1 MRIKSL
7 IVLLLCLAPVTYTLQ
22 GQEVIPTYSDY
33 LTDNL
38 YLLHPSMAGASNLNK
53 LRLTARQQWFDVDNA
68 PALQT
73 LSGHARPWEK
83 IGVGGIVFNDQNGN
97 YSRRGA
103 YATFAYHLLFSR
115 SELDLNQ
122 LSFGISGGIIQH
134 SLDQSGFTVFD
145 PVVGGGNPS
154 DIYANMDV
162 GFSYYYFNFFAH
174 ATAKNILGIRRDLFY
189 SDAVPSNQRKYILS
203 SGYVINRPGSDW
215 SYEPSIM
222 FQWREQTAERS
233 LDANFKF
240 YNSLDLG
247 LLFGGLS
254 YRINFEGAEY
264 TTDGAEVK
272 SQYLQ
277 YLTPFVGFEYNN
289 FMFAY
294 TYSHQ
299 LNSLVLSN
307 TGFHQIT
314 LGYNFG
320 QNRARWNCV
329 CPAVNQK
336 RR

>member
-1 MRIKSL
+1 MRINVILIFLLSL
-7 IVLLLCLAPVTYTLQ
+7 GLNIFSGRA
-22 GQEVIPTYSDY
+22 QEVIPTYSDY

-53 LRLTARQQWFDVDNA
+53 IRLTGRQQWFDVRNA

-73 LSGHARPWEK
+73 LSMHARPWEK
-83 IGVGGIVFNDQNGN
+83 IGIGGIVFNDQNGN
-97 YSRRGA
+97 YSRKGA

-115 SELDLNQ
+115 SELNLNQ

-134 SLDQSGFTVFD
+134 SLDQSGFTTFD
-145 PVVGGGNPS
+145 PIVGGGNPS
-154 DIYANMDV
+154 DIYGNMDV

-174 ATAKNILGIRRDLFY
+174 ATAKNILGIQRELFF

-203 SGYVINRPGSDW
+203 SGYVINPARSDW

-222 FQWREQTAERS
+222 FQWREQTSERS

-240 YNSLDLG
+240 YNELNSG
-247 LLFGGLS
+247 RLFGGLS
-254 YRINFEGAEY
+254 YRVNFEGAEF
-264 TTDGAEVK
+264 TTEGNELK

-277 YLTPFVGFEYNN
+277 YITPFVGFEFGN
-289 FMFAY
+289 FLLAY

-307 TGFHQIT
+307 TGFHQLT

-320 QNRARWNCV
+320 ENRARWDCV
-329 CPAVNQK
+329 CPAVNQY